1 MCLSLRYTPARPKS
15 NYAVTGLY
23 FYDNDVVEIAKQ
35 VKPSDRGELEIT
47 DVNNMYLQRG
57 DLRVELLNR
66 GTAWLDTGT
75 HESLLH
81 AATFIRVVEERQGLK
96 IACLEEI
103 AYRMGWI
110 DADQLEKTAE
120 PLKKNGYGKYLL
132 GIIER
137 EMQI

>member
-1 MCLSLRYTPARPKS
+1 
-15 NYAVTGLY
+15 
-23 FYDNDVVEIAKQ
+23 VVEIAKQ